1 MDAPVSDDDFA
12 AAVVEAGLVTSERLA
27 AMRKELEAARR
38 TGHIASLP
46 HALLRQKLIRADQR
60 DKIEKRI
67 RIAREAIPER
77 FGEYSLLKKLGHGG
91 MGAVFLAQDAAGRR
105 VALKTLAKDLCEDAE
120 ARARFKREG
129 QAAREL
135 RHPNIVR
142 GLDVGDVEGHPYYA
156 MEFCEGETL
165 EAMLERGVRFAPAQA
180 LDVALQVAR
189 GLECAHERG
198 FVHRDIKPDNIFWT
212 RDGAAKILDLG
223 LSKNLRVQQSFNT
236 MGGTALGTPN
246 YVSPEQA
253 QAIGELDGRTD
264 QYSLAA
270 TLHHLLTGEPPFD
283 APDFMKV
290 LVRQINEQLP
300 DPRDQCPDV
309 PEGFVQV
316 LTRMLAKDPSD
327 RYPDMKAVRA
337 DLERVKAG
345 QTPACEPLDPA
356 LSTLAMRAAPAA
368 QAPVKGQ
375 AGRARIPWRVALIV
389 AAVVGL
395 LGIVLVLV
403 LGRR

>member
-1 MDAPVSDDDFA
+1 
-12 AAVVEAGLVTSERLA
+12 
-27 AMRKELEAARR
+27 
-38 TGHIASLP
+38 
-46 HALLRQKLIRADQR
+46 LLRQKLIRAEQR

-77 FGEYSLLKKLGHGG
+77 FGEYRLLKKLGHGG
-91 MGAVFLAQDAAGRR
+91 MGAVFLAQDGAGRR
-105 VALKTLAKDLCEDAE
+105 FALKTLSQDLCEDAE

-129 QAAREL
+129 QAASEL

-165 EAMLERGVRFAPAQA
+165 EAMLERRVSFSPAQV
-180 LDVALQVAR
+180 LDVALQVAG

-212 RDGAAKILDLG
+212 LDGTAKILDLG

-270 TLHHLLTGEPPFD
+270 TLYHLLTGEPPFD

-290 LVRQINEQLP
+290 LVRQISEQLA
-300 DPRDQCPDV
+300 DPREKCPEV

-316 LTRMLAKDPSD
+316 LTLMLAKDPDD

-345 QTPACEPLDPA
+345 EAPGERPLDPA
-356 LSTLAMRAAPAA
+356 LSTLAMRAPSPRVGEGREERGARVRGEGVPGRAAA
-368 QAPVKGQ
+368 QALAKGET
-375 AGRARIPWRVALIV
+375 GKARIPWRVVLV
-389 AAVVGL
+389 AAAVAVLLAVVL
-395 LGIVLVLV
+395 LVIL
-403 LGRR
+403 RYR